1 MTDQALLDEFDE
13 LLMLGA
19 ERHGR
24 TLKNTIALVDW
35 LTENGRRLLA
45 MARAGDRSNVLFGDV
60 P

>member
-35 LTENGRRLLA
+35 LAVNGRWLLA
-45 MARAGDRSNVLFGDV
+45 MARQAETEDV
-60 P
+60 